1 MYAVPASLNVILY
14 VIYKVLTVVNAICYD
29 ALPTS
34 VYIYQHHT
42 YNFALNERM
51 KLFAADVIFVR
62 KYKLH

>member
-1 MYAVPASLNVILY
+1 MFIMTPNLHPL
-14 VIYKVLTVVNAICYD
+14 
-29 ALPTS
+29 
-34 VYIYQHHT
+34 IYQDHT

>member
-1 MYAVPASLNVILY
+1 MTPYL
-14 VIYKVLTVVNAICYD
+14 
-29 ALPTS
+29 LPF
-34 VYIYQHHT
+34 IYQDHT